1 MFYVVVNPSSKSG
14 RGLQI
19 WKELEPILIQRN
31 VPYQVSYSQYAGHV
45 SQLVEELCRSVL
57 TQGACDVLKLII
69 LGGDGTFNEA
79 LQGITDFERVQ
90 IGYIPTGSSNDLARD
105 LRLTDSPQNLLLH
118 ILDCTT
124 PFRMDLGCLT
134 YNSTPTVFS
143 RLHKEDF
150 SSTQYFAVSCGIG
163 YDAAICEE
171 ALSSKFKNF
180 LNRIG
185 CGKLTY
191 VAIALKQLVVTRRG
205 NCTLTLDGK
214 PPLTLDRF
222 LFVAS
227 MIHQYEGGGFMFC
240 PNADYNDGILNI
252 CAVGP
257 IAKPRILLALP
268 SALKGQHYKYPHIHA
283 YQASE
288 IRIDADDEF
297 WVHTDGEV
305 SVKCNSITIKCL
317 QNKIMLLK

>member
-1 MFYVVVNPSSKSG
+1 MYYVIVNPSSKSG

-19 WKELEPILIQRN
+19 WKELEPLFTRKNIE
-31 VPYQVSYSQYAGHV
+31 YQVFYSEKAGHV
-45 SQLVEELCRSVL
+45 SQLVENVCHSALGENPD
-57 TQGACDVLKLII
+57 TIIKLII

-79 LQGITDFERVQ
+79 LQGITDFEHVQ

-105 LRLTDSPQNLLLH
+105 LKLKGSPAVLLEH
-118 ILDCTT
+118 ILNCTA
-124 PFRMDLGCLT
+124 PFPMDLGCLT
-134 YNSTPTVFS
+134 YNSNPTEFS
-143 RLHKEDF
+143 RLHKEEF
-150 SSTQYFAVSCGIG
+150 SKTRYFAVSCGIG

-171 ALSSKFKNF
+171 ALASRFKNF
-180 LNRIG
+180 LNKIG

-191 VAIALKQLVVTRRG
+191 VTIALKQLIVTKRG
-205 NCTLTLDGK
+205 NCTITLDQN
-214 PPLTLDRF
+214 PPFTLNNF

-240 PNADYNDGILNI
+240 PKADYQDGVLDI

-257 IAKPRILLALP
+257 IAKLIILFALP
-268 SALKGQHYKYPHIHA
+268 SALKGQHYKFPHIHA
-283 YQASE
+283 YKAKE
-288 IRIDADDEF
+288 LRIDADRDF

-305 SVKCNSITIKCL
+305 SVKSNSISIKCL